1 MELLDLASEIK
12 RYMARMG
19 WDETETT
26 VEELL
31 VAIINENFSE

>member
-1 MELLDLASEIK
+1 LELLDLASEIK
-12 RYMARMG
+12 RYMARRG
-19 WDETETT
+19 WDDAETT